1 MLSTRR
7 KKELIGVLC
16 IALAVLLALAFIS
29 YTPSDRASVSA
40 LMASGEAGAG
50 PGVQNWLG
58 IVGAFLAWVFVPN
71 FMGYPALT
79 LCGLM
84 GWVGLRLVRHRPLAP
99 LLGPALNVI
108 GLAIFVC
115 VFMGWISTA
124 FDVPM
129 LRWGGAL
136 GVSLAGVF
144 ARLLGVAGTFLILL
158 LTAVVGGLLYSE
170 GSVQGAADRFVE
182 NATAAGIATWQGA
195 QYAVR
200 WARARYAE
208 TQTPPLGSVANTAD
222 EDASEAGAENEDAE
236 SEAPPRPAIEDPTA
250 PQASGFRLV
259 RADAKDDESASD
271 ASESPEAEGADQA
284 PNQASD
290 TPQPE
295 STSSA
300 PRAQPGPDAP
310 DETAPRAGAPAEE
323 ASSGAASDEDD
334 VIRFDDVR
342 SRIRQVQERIQQ
354 KRIKRKKDEQEK
366 AEREQAERE
375 QAEQSQAS
383 DEASDSEAE
392 TPGSRRRGSASP
404 APARSGASADPS
416 AGARANDTS
425 TEAPASTPDSELASE
440 ASEPAH
446 SSNPERSTEPDD
458 ALPDSVPADPNTPH
472 DMDMDVQTAAAP
484 VSPVSEAE
492 PAPESPRGAYTP
504 PPLDLLDPSTDEDPA
519 VDYDELEAN
528 KQTLLDKLATHN
540 IEIEDIRAVVGPTVT
555 RYELTPAPG
564 IKVSRIK
571 SLENDLAMAMAAKGI
586 RVLAP
591 IPGKSAVGVEVPNR
605 TRTLVRLRDVIG
617 SPTFQETDAELPL
630 PLGVSIEGDVFVT
643 DLTKM
648 PHLLVAGATG
658 SGKSVGLNA
667 LITGMIYACDPTDV
681 KFVIIDPKKIELQQ
695 YALLK
700 DHFMAHPADVDDAV
714 ITNVDEA
721 CGVLKS
727 CEHEME
733 KRYSLLQEARVRN
746 IRAYNRKWAAGDL
759 EAGNGHQ
766 KLPYVVVVVDEL
778 ADLMMTAGD
787 DIEGPI
793 ARLAQKARAVGIH
806 LVLATQRP
814 SVDVITG
821 LIKANF
827 PSRMAYEVASRVDS
841 RTILDQIGAERLVGN
856 GDLLFLRGSALQRLQ
871 GPFVSVEEVE
881 RINGFIADQPPSAP
895 YELPSLQ
902 DAGHGPDVLLG
913 VEDTDELFEEAAYI
927 IVRRQQ
933 GSVSLLQRKLSIG
946 YTRAG
951 RIVDQLE
958 EAGIV
963 GPFAGTQAREVLV
976 GSEDELDRLFAEAE

>member
-16 IALAVLLALAFIS
+16 IALAGLLALAFIS
-29 YTPSDRASVSA
+29 YTPADRASVST

-58 IVGAFLAWVFVPN
+58 IVGAFLAWVFVPS
-71 FMGYPALT
+71 FMGYPALV
-79 LCGLM
+79 LCGLV
-84 GWVGLRLVRHRPLAP
+84 GWVGLRLVWHRPLAP
-99 LLGPALNVI
+99 LLGPALNVL

-115 VFMGWISTA
+115 VFMGWISIA

-136 GVSLAGVF
+136 GVSLAGLF
-144 ARLLGVAGTFLILL
+144 ARLLGVAGTFLILVVV
-158 LTAVVGGLLYSE
+158 AVVGGLLYSE
-170 GSVQGAADRFVE
+170 GSVQGAADRFVKD
-182 NATAAGIATWQGA
+182 ATAAGIATWQGA

-200 WARARYAE
+200 WARARYAD
-208 TQTPPLGSVANTAD
+208 TQTPPPGSTSSNAD
-222 EDASEAGAENEDAE
+222 EADSEADADTQQQ
-236 SEAPPRPAIEDPTA
+236 PKIEDPTA
-250 PQASGFRLV
+250 PKASGFRLV
-259 RADAKDDESASD
+259 RADAKDDASANDSSEPPEGEASD
-271 ASESPEAEGADQA
+271 RASETS
-284 PNQASD
+284 
-290 TPQPE
+290 QPE
-295 STSSA
+295 SAASP
-300 PRAQPGPDAP
+300 PRAQPTPNSDASNSDAP
-310 DETAPRAGAPAEE
+310 DANAPAEDAPAQD
-323 ASSGAASDEDD
+323 ASGEAASGEDN

-342 SRIRQVQERIQQ
+342 SRIRQVQERVQQ
-354 KRIKRKKDEQEK
+354 KRLKRRREEQ
-366 AEREQAERE
+366 Q
-375 QAEQSQAS
+375 QAEQNNRTSES
-383 DEASDSEAE
+383 DGQPKPE
-392 TPGSRRRGSASP
+392 TPDSASP
-404 APARSGASADPS
+404 APARSDASTDAS
-416 AGARANDTS
+416 SGARADDPS
-425 TEAPASTPDSELASE
+425 TKAPASTPESDPASDAPEPSHPPKSE
-440 ASEPAH
+440 
-446 SSNPERSTEPDD
+446 R
-458 ALPDSVPADPNTPH
+458 LPNSVPADPDTPH
-472 DMDMDVQTAAAP
+472 DIDMDVQRAA
-484 VSPVSEAE
+484 PVSEAE
-492 PAPESPRGAYTP
+492 PKPESPRGAYTP
-504 PPLDLLDPSTDEDPA
+504 PPLDLLDPSTDQDPA
-519 VDYDELEAN
+519 VDYEELEAN

-617 SPTFQETDAELPL
+617 SATFQENDAELPL

-667 LITGMIYACDPTDV
+667 LIMGMIYACDPTDV

-746 IRAYNRKWAAGDL
+746 IRAYNRKWEAGDL

-881 RINGFIADQPPSAP
+881 RINGFIAEQPPSAP

>member
-16 IALAVLLALAFIS
+16 IATAVLLALAFIS
-29 YTPSDRASVSA
+29 YTPADRASVTALTSSA
-40 LMASGEAGAG
+40 EVEGG

-71 FMGYPALT
+71 FMGYPALV
-79 LCGLM
+79 LCGLL

-99 LLGPALNVI
+99 LLGPALNVL
-108 GLAIFVC
+108 GVAIFAC
-115 VFMGWISTA
+115 VVLGWIGTA
-124 FDVPM
+124 FGVPM
-129 LRWGGAL
+129 MRWGGAL
-136 GVSLAGVF
+136 GVSLAGFF
-144 ARLLGVAGTFLILL
+144 AQLLGVVGTFIILL
-158 LTAVVGGLLYSE
+158 AVAVVGGLLFSE

-182 NATAAGIATWQGA
+182 LSAAAGWASYRGA
-195 QYAVR
+195 QQAVR
-200 WARARYAE
+200 WIRARYAD
-208 TQTPPLGSVANTAD
+208 TQHPPPGLSDASAAEPDDD
-222 EDASEAGAENEDAE
+222 EDDTASQ
-236 SEAPPRPAIEDPTA
+236 PTIEDPTA
-250 PQASGFRLV
+250 PKASGFRLV
-259 RADAKDDESASD
+259 RADTQDDASSD
-271 ASESPEAEGADQA
+271 ASAASSEDASASQESPSQAEPAA
-284 PNQASD
+284 PTQSAA
-290 TPQPE
+290 PGVQEEPVPAPAPE
-295 STSSA
+295 KDL
-300 PRAQPGPDAP
+300 PPEDAP
-310 DETAPRAGAPAEE
+310 DD
-323 ASSGAASDEDD
+323 SDL
-334 VIRFDDVR
+334 IRFDEVR
-342 SRIRQVQERIQQ
+342 DRIRSVQERIQ
-354 KRIKRKKDEQEK
+354 RRRR
-366 AEREQAERE
+366 EREAADNAPSDTTSPDESSTARE
-375 QAEQSQAS
+375 EPAAP
-383 DEASDSEAE
+383 DESAAREAN
-392 TPGSRRRGSASP
+392 S
-404 APARSGASADPS
+404 
-416 AGARANDTS
+416 S
-425 TEAPASTPDSELASE
+425 TEAPSSTPAKEPAAE
-440 ASEPAH
+440 VPEPAH
-446 SSNPERSTEPDD
+446 PSTPENDNPPTE
-458 ALPDSVPADPNTPH
+458 ALPDTVPADPDTPH
-472 DMDMDVQTAAAP
+472 DVDMNVQTAAAP
-484 VSPVSEAE
+484 APEAE
-492 PAPESPRGAYTP
+492 PAPELPRGDYTP

-540 IEIEDIRAVVGPTVT
+540 IEIQEITAVVGPTIT

-617 SPTFQETDAELPL
+617 SATFQETDAELPL

-667 LITGMIYACDPTDV
+667 LIMGMIYACDPTDV

-695 YALLK
+695 YALLR

-733 KRYSLLQEARVRN
+733 KRYSLLQQARVRN

-759 EAGNGHQ
+759 EAGNGHR

-856 GDLLFLRGSALQRLQ
+856 GDLLFLRGSAVQRLQ

-881 RINGFIADQPPSAP
+881 RINSFIAEQPPSAP

-976 GSEDELDRLFAEAE
+976 GSEEELDRLFAEAE